1 MKNKHTIF
9 LLVAMIALMDCRPA
23 NAWLVAKI
31 SNMAEDVSTSITKVT
46 KNAQK
51 KLDQAAS
58 LTVIKKIGK
67 GFKESKSWVEGNLKK
82 VKDFSNK
89 VQKQIDQ
96 QKEMIAKTK
105 EVYQNNIGNYKTLY
119 NDLNDLDDQRKEIT
133 ESITQVRQ
141 DFEDQIEAQKSLYN
155 GRIDGIKSNIENIKQ
170 LAKTKPEM
178 SNEYMRQV
186 ENLEQQIK
194 DEESSYQKLLSS
206 SQNELNS
213 QISKYN
219 SQLTSLTSQMAK
231 VKSDLMLIAGITEEE
246 QSAEETLTQT
256 ANVYFLQYDEVENP
270 QRQEDIRKNR
280 LLERR
285 RSIIDAY
292 VEAIKYIPDMN
303 GVNNETEDLSY
314 NAATFDT
321 TAGAWGAAAN
331 LQIQKIKSLSNLAH
345 LMVVDL
351 KKETAIEMAD
361 LTFYKLKKDQKNIA
375 NFRLDDYAFNQGD
388 K

>member
-133 ESITQVRQ
+133 ESITQLRQ

>member
-119 NDLNDLDDQRKEIT
+119 NDLKDLDDQRKEIT
-133 ESITQVRQ
+133 ESITQLRQ

-178 SNEYMRQV
+178 SSEYMRQV